1 MQVLRRLLEL
11 REKETE
17 KLREQFLE
25 ATGLVG
31 EDDQVRV
38 EVEPTGEYHF
48 AVSLRCKSCGYR
60 VHLCSLTL
68 NDKETW
74 AHKVASS
81 SEDAIARF
89 HQHDCKKLSS
99 LSRR

>member
-60 VHLCSLTL
+60 VHLCSQQSHHCGIETSFEGINFGL
-68 NDKETW
+68 NW
-74 AHKVASS
+74 VA
-81 SEDAIARF
+81 AIAPLW
-89 HQHDCKKLSS
+89 D
-99 LSRR
+99 